1 MANFNG
7 YDDVR
12 AWLTNHTVGELRE
25 STEKG
30 DFRGKTLSVAR
41 AYLQD
46 LDEGAFT
53 SNPQAAEEGHG
64 LVWRRWQI
72 AAAAGVLIVP
82 ALLVWVI
89 NMFRG

>member
-12 AWLTNHTVGELRE
+12 AWLTDHTVAELQDSAAR
-25 STEKG
+25 G

-46 LDEGAFT
+46 LEEGAPT
-53 SNPQAAEEGHG
+53 PGQPPAVEGHG
-64 LVWRRWQI
+64 LAWRGWQI
-72 AAAAGVLIVP
+72 AAAVGVLVVP
-82 ALLVWVI
+82 PLLVWAISV
-89 NMFRG
+89 FRG

>member
-7 YDDVR
+7 YDDIR
-12 AWLTNHTVGELRE
+12 AWLTNHSVAELRE
-25 STEKG
+25 SAERG

-46 LDEGAFT
+46 LDEGAT
-53 SNPQAAEEGHG
+53 TADPHAAENGHG

-72 AAAAGVLIVP
+72 ATAVGVLIVP
-82 ALLVWVI
+82 ALLVWAISV
-89 NMFRG
+89 FRG